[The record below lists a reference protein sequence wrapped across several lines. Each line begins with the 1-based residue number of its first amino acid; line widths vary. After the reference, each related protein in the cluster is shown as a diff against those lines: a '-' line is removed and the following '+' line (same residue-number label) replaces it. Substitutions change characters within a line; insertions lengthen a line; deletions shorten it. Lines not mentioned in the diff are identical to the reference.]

1 MQAVGLVPNRDRAM
15 AHDLARRAA
24 QWLAASGISVR
35 LPAAE
40 AAAAGLHEL
49 AVAPSEFCDGLDLVV
64 SLGGDGTMLHTAA
77 LVYPS
82 QVPIVGINA
91 GTLGYLNAFEAS
103 DLDAALE
110 HLVAGVP
117 SATARTVVECTVESA
132 GPAAGTW
139 YGLNDVVLEKL
150 AAGRMVRLE
159 VSIDDRPFTTYA
171 ADGVIVATPTGSTAY
186 NFSAR
191 GPIVSP
197 TARLL
202 TLTPVSPHMLFDRSL
217 VLGADESIRFTV
229 SQGRSVSCHV
239 DGIDRGELAGGDTV
253 TCRVAA
259 ATVNI
264 VAAPD
269 AAFHKNLKS
278 KFSLPDR

>member
-1 MQAVGLVPNRDRAM
+1 MHAVGLVPNRDRPV
-15 AHDLARRAA
+15 AHELARRAA
-24 QWLAASGISVR
+24 AWFQAAGVAVR
-35 LPAAE
+35 LPEAE
-40 AAAAGLHEL
+40 AAAAGLPEL
-49 AVAPSEFCDGLDLVV
+49 GVGSAEFCEGLDLVV

-82 QVPIVGINA
+82 QVPIVGVNA
-91 GTLGYLNAFEAS
+91 GTLGYLNAFEAG
-103 DLDAALE
+103 DVDAALE
-110 HLVAGVP
+110 HLLAGVP
-117 SATARTVVECTVESA
+117 PVTARTVVECTVEST

-159 VSIDDRPFTTYA
+159 VAIDDRPFTTYA

-217 VLGADESIRFTV
+217 VLGSDETICFTV
-229 SQGRSVSCHV
+229 TEGRSVSCHV
-239 DGIDRGELAGGDTV
+239 DGIDRGELAGGDRV

-264 VAAPD
+264 VAAPG
-269 AAFHKNLKS
+269 AAFHQILKA